1 MIANFGRLALVVVV
15 TTIPIAAPAAPAA
28 SAEATQPA
36 VPAPE
41 ASVLTFEPIAEQAGV
56 CSPTAAATADLF
68 EQAAGQGDQ
77 HRKGCPPG
85 IRSCP
90 ASQVGQ
96 LCDPNNPALICSAQA
111 NGAYC
116 CLAYAGA
123 ADAFETQ
130 PAGIAAAGGGRGPCC
145 THQDRTSCAASCQ
158 AAGCADSIA
167 ACINLRCSCR
177 CFGCSF

>member
-15 TTIPIAAPAAPAA
+15 TTILMAAPAAAA
-28 SAEATQPA
+28 PAEAIQPA
-36 VPAPE
+36 VPDPE
-41 ASVLTFEPIAEQAGV
+41 ASVLTSEPIAEQAGV
-56 CSPTAAATADLF
+56 CSPTAAATGDLF

-116 CLAYAGA
+116 CLPMPVRS
-123 ADAFETQ
+123 TI
-130 PAGIAAAGGGRGPCC
+130 P
-145 THQDRTSCAASCQ
+145 
-158 AAGCADSIA
+158 
-167 ACINLRCSCR
+167 
-177 CFGCSF
+177 

>member
-15 TTIPIAAPAAPAA
+15 TTILIAAPAAAA
-28 SAEATQPA
+28 PAEAIQPA
-36 VPAPE
+36 VPDPE
-41 ASVLTFEPIAEQAGV
+41 ASVLTSEPIAEQAGV
-56 CSPTAAATADLF
+56 CSPAAAATGDLF

-85 IRSCP
+85 IRSCR

-116 CLAYAGA
+116 CLAYASA
-123 ADAFETQ
+123 VDDSLTEL
-130 PAGIAAAGGGRGPCC
+130 AGIAASGGGPCC
-145 THQDRTSCAASCQ
+145 THQDKTSCQASCE
-158 AAGCADSIA
+158 AAGCAKSIA

-177 CFGCSF
+177 CSGCPF